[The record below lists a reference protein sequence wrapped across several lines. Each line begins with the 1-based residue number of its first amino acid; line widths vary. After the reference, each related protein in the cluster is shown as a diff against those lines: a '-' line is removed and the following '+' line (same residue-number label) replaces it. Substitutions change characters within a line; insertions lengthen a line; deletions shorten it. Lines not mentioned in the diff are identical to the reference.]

1 VFSRAD
7 GAWSEAAKLTASDG
21 DRLDQFGRSVAVSG
35 DGSTAL
41 VGADGD
47 ENPNG
52 EDYLDDEIP
61 EAGSA
66 YVFSRADGGWSEEA
80 KLAASDG
87 DSGDRFGRSVA
98 VAEDGSTALI
108 GARSDDNP
116 NGEDAELEGVYSAGS
131 AYVFSRTDGAWSE
144 EAKLPGSD
152 SVSGDWFGVSVAVAG
167 DGSTALVGAG
177 HDDAWWD
184 GSSVSAYVFSRAD
197 GAWSEAAK
205 LSPSDGDDHDGFG
218 DSVAMAEDG
227 STALLGARGDEDP
240 SGDRSGSAYVF
251 SRADGAWSEEAKL
264 AASDGDSGDW
274 FGASVA
280 VSEDG
285 STTLIGAGDD
295 EDPNGDRSG
304 SAYVFK

>member
-1 VFSRAD
+1 M
-7 GAWSEAAKLTASDG
+7 
-21 DRLDQFGRSVAVSG
+21 
-35 DGSTAL
+35 
-41 VGADGD
+41 
-47 ENPNG
+47 
-52 EDYLDDEIP
+52 
-61 EAGSA
+61 
-66 YVFSRADGGWSEEA
+66 
-80 KLAASDG
+80 
-87 DSGDRFGRSVA
+87 
-98 VAEDGSTALI
+98 
-108 GARSDDNP
+108 
-116 NGEDAELEGVYSAGS
+116 
-131 AYVFSRTDGAWSE
+131 FSRT
-144 EAKLPGSD
+144 
-152 SVSGDWFGVSVAVAG
+152 
-167 DGSTALVGAG
+167 
-177 HDDAWWD
+177 
-184 GSSVSAYVFSRAD
+184 D

-304 SAYVFK
+304 SAYVFE